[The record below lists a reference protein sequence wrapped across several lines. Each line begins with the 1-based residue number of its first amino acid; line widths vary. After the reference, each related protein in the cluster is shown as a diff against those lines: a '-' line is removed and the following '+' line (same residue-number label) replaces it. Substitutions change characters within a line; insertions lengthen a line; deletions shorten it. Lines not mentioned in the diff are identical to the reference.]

1 MTHQILHKRTTKMA
15 EPKTDPKQPEQQK
28 QQDIKFKANAIR
40 IAIKE
45 AHREVFTPSIP
56 IAPSSLN
63 AEETY
68 KILTHKAQDK
78 YNALAGAGKM
88 PPVSLDNLKDE
99 VVVEFESFFDIK
111 ELSTDRKMKLNSIV
125 EQYNNYYYKF
135 IEPNKEYKRI
145 GAGVITV
152 SRAME
157 MIANLNPEKDLPNP
171 RKKGI
176 TNFRMTKIKDVSEDV
191 LDMFLEHL
199 KVA

>member
-1 MTHQILHKRTTKMA
+1 MA
-15 EPKTDPKQPEQQK
+15 DPKIDPKQPEQK
-28 QQDIKFKANAIR
+28 QDIKFKANAIR

-45 AHREVFTPSIP
+45 EHRKVFTPSIP
-56 IAPSSLN
+56 IAPKSLSPDD
-63 AEETY
+63 TY
-68 KILTHKAQDK
+68 KILTHKAQEK

-88 PPVSLDNLKDE
+88 PPRSIDQLDDKVIL
-99 VVVEFESFFDIK
+99 EFESFFDIK
-111 ELSTDRKMKLNSIV
+111 ELKTDRKMKVNSLV

-157 MIANLNPEKDLPNP
+157 MIANLNPEQDLPNP

-176 TNFRMTKIKDVSEDV
+176 TNFRVTKIKDVSEDV
-191 LDMFLEHL
+191 LDMFLSHL